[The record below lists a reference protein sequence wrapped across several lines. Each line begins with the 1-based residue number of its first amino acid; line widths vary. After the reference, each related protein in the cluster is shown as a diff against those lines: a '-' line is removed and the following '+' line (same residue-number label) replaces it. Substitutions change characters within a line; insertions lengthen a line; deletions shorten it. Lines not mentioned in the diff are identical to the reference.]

1 MSVRIHTYCNTQ
13 RERMSEF
20 RCGYFILHFYYNK
33 GHLRDSNYIRN
44 LFYAVHGYKTKTR
57 ISW

>member
-1 MSVRIHTYCNTQ
+1 MV
-13 RERMSEF
+13 EF

-33 GHLRDSNYIRN
+33 GHLRDSITIWNS
-44 LFYAVHGYKTKTR
+44 FYAAVHGYKTKTR